1 MIIRCGNWSV
11 SYKIQSKNTKLSEQF
26 QVQSRNYEYV
36 GKIDTFSIKIH
47 DRSYSRQSSKT
58 V

>member
-11 SYKIQSKNTKLSEQF
+11 SNKFQSKDTKLSEQF
-26 QVQSRNYEYV
+26 QVQSRYYEYV
-36 GKIDTFSIKIH
+36 GKIDTFSIYIH
-47 DRSYSRQSSKT
+47 DRSHSRQSSKT